1 MTLRGRADTFWAAMR
16 IFRHY
21 NGLPDVARGSV
32 VAIGNFDGVHRGH
45 LAVIGEAGRIARSA
59 NVPWSVLTFE
69 PHPRSVFAPESD
81 SFRLTPFRA
90 KARLI
95 ASLGV
100 DNLIV
105 LRFDRAF
112 SRLTAETFIA
122 DVLVAGLR
130 ARHVVSGYD
139 FVFGHSRKGNSELLL
154 REGADAGFD
163 FTALA
168 PATDAGGDVH
178 SATRVRMCLIDG
190 DARGAARI
198 LGRAFEIEGRVGH
211 GEKRGQTIG
220 YPTAN
225 LSLDGY
231 LRPATGVYAV
241 HAGLCAD
248 GDRGEPD
255 RWYDGVANL
264 GRRPT
269 FAGNDLVLEA
279 HLFAFQGTLYGRRL
293 RVAFIERLREE
304 KKFDGITQLKAQI
317 AEDCARAAEIL
328 ARRDIGPP
336 V

>member
-1 MTLRGRADTFWAAMR
+1 MR

-21 NGLPDVARGSV
+21 NGLHNGLPDAARGSV

-45 LAVIGEAGRIARSA
+45 RAVIGEAGRIARSA

-69 PHPRSVFAPESD
+69 PHPRNLFAPESD
-81 SFRLTPFRA
+81 PFRLTPFRA

-95 ASLGV
+95 ASFGV
-100 DNLIV
+100 DSLIV

-112 SRLTAETFIA
+112 SRLTAESFIA

-139 FVFGHSRKGNSELLL
+139 FVFGHARQGNIELLL
-154 REGADAGFD
+154 REGAAAGFD

-168 PATDAGGDVH
+168 ATADADGEVY
-178 SATRVRMCLIDG
+178 SATRARTCLADG
-190 DARGAARI
+190 DARGAAHI
-198 LGRAFEIEGRVGH
+198 LGRAFEIEGRVRH
-211 GEKRGQTIG
+211 GEKRGHTIG

-241 HAGLCAD
+241 HAGLRADAD
-248 GDRGEPD
+248 GGDGGEPD

-269 FAGNDLVLEA
+269 FAGNDLVLEV

-293 RVAFIERLREE
+293 RVAFIERIREE
-304 KKFDGITQLKAQI
+304 KKFDGIASLKAQI

-328 ARRDIGPP
+328 ARSDTGPP
-336 V
+336 A